1 MQKGTHKLN
10 EIVRVCCCPNMEFVL
25 RGILLGLE
33 LGGLNYFLVKYTL
46 LYFTDFCLHEYFL
59 PISNWWDWYTEKTT
73 GKIFVF
79 LVHKQPHHIVSFWA

>member
-46 LYFTDFCLHEYFL
+46 LYFTDFCLHEYFFPFL
-59 PISNWWDWYTEKTT
+59 T
-73 GKIFVF
+73 GGTGIQKRLLVKF
-79 LVHKQPHHIVSFWA
+79 LFF